1 MPHPRVYTLSAY
13 AKRVARFL
21 VDTRPLRTS
30 KNFRLLFIGQLV
42 SLLGSNLTLVA
53 VAYQVYQLTGSS
65 LWVGLVSFIQLPFLI
80 FGSLWGGALGDRLDR
95 RTLLIGASFV
105 LGLLS
110 CALGANALAHHADFP
125 VLVIVPALAAG
136 LAGLSGPL
144 RTATIPLLVQPDELV
159 AAYSLNQ
166 IIINTATVVG
176 PGVAGVLVA
185 TVGLSSCYFI
195 DGITFFA
202 LVLATFLMAPMKP
215 VGQHSGAKILRSIA
229 EGFSYVRS
237 HAVVQAVYLV
247 DLNAMVF
254 GLPRALFPAVTKH
267 LYHGGPEI
275 LGLLYAAPG
284 AGALVMAIFTGWM
297 DRVSRRG
304 RLVILVVLIWGLVM
318 ALFGVVHVLW
328 VGLICLAVAG
338 AMDVI
343 STVLRNTILQTS
355 ITDEYR
361 SRASAIQMAVVTGG
375 PRLGDLES
383 GAVASLTSTEFS
395 IVSGGIMCV
404 VGVLALIRWR
414 PTFWKERSL

>member
-1 MPHPRVYTLSAY
+1 VNASVHHA
-13 AKRVARFL
+13 
-21 VDTRPLRTS
+21 
-30 KNFRLLFIGQLV
+30 
-42 SLLGSNLTLVA
+42 SLIV
-53 VAYQVYQLTGSS
+53 
-65 LWVGLVSFIQLPFLI
+65 LI
-80 FGSLWGGALGDRLDR
+80 F
-95 RTLLIGASFV
+95 
-105 LGLLS
+105 
-110 CALGANALAHHADFP
+110 
-125 VLVIVPALAAG
+125 VPALAAG
-136 LAGLSGPL
+136 LSGLSGPL
-144 RTATIPLLVQPDELV
+144 RTATIPLLVQPEELV

-166 IIINTATVVG
+166 IIVNTATVVG

-195 DGITFFA
+195 DGVTFFG

-215 VGQHSGAKILRSIA
+215 FAQHSGAKILRSIV

-284 AGALVMAIFTGWM
+284 AGALLMAIFTGWM

-304 RLVILVVLIWGLVM
+304 RLVILVVLVWGFVM
-318 ALFGVVHVLW
+318 ALFGLVHVLW
-328 VGLICLAVAG
+328 IGLFCLAVAG

-383 GAVASLTSTEFS
+383 GAVASLSSTEIS
-395 IVSGGIMCV
+395 IVSGGIMCI

-414 PTFWKERSL
+414 PTFWRERSP

>member
-1 MPHPRVYTLSAY
+1 M
-13 AKRVARFL
+13 ARLL
-21 VDTRPLRTS
+21 VDTTPLRTS
-30 KNFRLLFIGQLV
+30 KNFRLLFLGQLV

-53 VAYQVYQLTGSS
+53 VAYQVYQVTGSS
-65 LWVGLVSFIQLPFLI
+65 LWVGLVSFIQLPLLI
-80 FGSLWGGALGDRLDR
+80 FGALWGGALGDRFDR
-95 RTLLIGASFV
+95 RTLLIGVSAL

-110 CALGANALAHHADFP
+110 CALGANALGHHANFA
-125 VLVIVPALAAG
+125 VLVVVPAIAAG
-136 LAGLSGPL
+136 LAGVSGPL

-166 IIINTATVVG
+166 IIMNTATVVG

-195 DGITFFA
+195 DGLTFFA
-202 LVLATFLMAPMKP
+202 LVFATFLMAPMRP
-215 VGQHSGAKILRSIA
+215 VGEHAGTKMLRSIA
-229 EGFSYVRS
+229 EGFSYVRT

-267 LYHGGPEI
+267 IYHGGPEM

-318 ALFGVVHVLW
+318 ALFGLVHVLW
-328 VGLICLAVAG
+328 IGLVCLAIAG

-343 STVLRNTILQTS
+343 STVMRNTILQTS

-361 SRASAIQMAVVTGG
+361 SRASSIQMAVVTGG

-383 GAVASLTSTEFS
+383 GAVASLTTTEFS
-395 IVSGGIMCV
+395 IVSGGIMCII
-404 VGVLALIRWR
+404 GVLALIRWR
-414 PTFWKERSL
+414 PTFWKERSLSQ